1 MSNHAE
7 DVLFIVVFFVAAI
20 GLPFIPAVIARRKGY
35 AFWQFYLFAFLCWL
49 PAAIVIM
56 VLTDRNNGERFGF
69 GTR

>member
-1 MSNHAE
+1 VSNDLESA
-7 DVLFIVVFFVAAI
+7 LLIVVLLALTI
-20 GLPFIPAVIARRKGY
+20 GLPFIPAFIARRKGY
-35 AFWQFYLFAFLCWL
+35 AFWQFYLFALLCWF